1 MKMDEK
7 KQARLEAAGWKVGT
21 ADEFFELTPEESAY
35 LDLRMMLSDAVKE
48 ARQAKKL
55 TQVELAGLL
64 ESSQSRVAKV
74 EAADE
79 SVSLDL
85 LIRALLALG
94 VSLQDLAQV
103 IGGRKME
110 MAQAV

>member
-1 MKMDEK
+1 VEAK
-7 KQARLEAAGWKVGT
+7 KLARLEAAGWKTGS
-21 ADEFFELTPEESAY
+21 ADDFLGLTPEESAY
-35 LDLRMMLSDAVKE
+35 LDLRMVLSDAVRETRK
-48 ARQAKKL
+48 AKRL
-55 TQVELAGLL
+55 TQGELAGLL

-94 VSLQDLAQV
+94 VSLQELAKV
-103 IGGRKME
+103 IGGRQT
-110 MAQAV
+110 APAV

>member
-1 MKMDEK
+1 METK
-7 KQARLEAAGWKVGT
+7 KLARLEAAGWKTGS
-21 ADEFFELTPEESAY
+21 ADDFLGLTPEESAY
-35 LDLRMMLSDAVKE
+35 LDLRMVLSDAVRETRK
-48 ARQAKKL
+48 AKRL

-94 VSLQDLAQV
+94 VSLQELAKV
-103 IGGRKME
+103 IGGRE
-110 MAQAV
+110 AVPAV